1 MDIKNLFKKKNTS
14 PRCSAVIVAAGS
26 SERMGTDK
34 MLMELCG
41 MPVIARTL
49 TVFQQCPEIDD
60 IVVVTR
66 RDKIEMLAE
75 LCHKYGISKV
85 SKVIAGGATR
95 AESALA
101 GVSAVKGR
109 AELIAIHDGARPL
122 VTTALI
128 SKTVSA
134 AAEYLAAAPGIK
146 STDTLK
152 IVDDKGFITSTLD
165 RSSIVRIQ
173 TPQIFN
179 SELIKG
185 ALTKAVS
192 DKLAITDDC
201 SAVEMMG
208 VKTRIVE
215 GENTNIKLTS
225 PDDLITAAAIL
236 SERGEADAYRTRV

>member
-1 MDIKNLFKKKNTS
+1 MDIKNLFRKKNKS

-66 RDKIEMLAE
+66 RDRIEMLAD

-85 SKVIAGGATR
+85 SQVIAGGATR

-101 GVSAVKGR
+101 GVSAVKCR

-122 VTTALI
+122 VTEDIVYDAMHNAALY
-128 SKTVSA
+128 KCAAPAVPVTDTVKEADCDTVVRTLNRST
-134 AAEYLAAAPGIK
+134 LAA
-146 STDTLK
+146 
-152 IVDDKGFITSTLD
+152 V
-165 RSSIVRIQ
+165 Q
-173 TPQIFN
+173 TPQAFVPEI
-179 SELIKG
+179 IKA
-185 ALTKAVS
+185 ALTR
-192 DKLAITDDC
+192 AIAEKKEYTDDC
-201 SAVEMMG
+201 AAVEAMG
-208 VKTRIVE
+208 VKVHLSKGSYE
-215 GENTNIKLTS
+215 NIKITG
-225 PDDLITAAAIL
+225 PVDIPTAAAIL
-236 SERGEADAYRTRV
+236 KARGE

>member
-1 MDIKNLFKKKNTS
+1 MDIKNLFKKKNAS

-165 RSSIVRIQ
+165 RSAIVRIQ

-201 SAVEMMG
+201 SAVEIMG

-236 SERGEADAYRTRV
+236 SERGEDDAYRTRV

>member
-1 MDIKNLFKKKNTS
+1 MDIKNLFRKKNKS

-66 RDKIEMLAE
+66 RDRIEMLAD

-85 SKVIAGGATR
+85 SQVVAGGATR

-101 GVSAVKGR
+101 GVSAVKCR
-109 AELIAIHDGARPL
+109 AELIALHDGARPL
-122 VTTALI
+122 VTTELI

-134 AAEYLAAAPGIK
+134 AAEHLAAAPGIK

-152 IVDDKGFITSTLD
+152 TVDEKGFITSTLD

-179 SELIKG
+179 SDLIKG

-208 VKTRIVE
+208 VKTCIVD

-225 PDDLITAAAIL
+225 PDDLVTAAAIL